1 LLIVPPS
8 TLSLDVLEVMCSLT
22 SQLCEYELTGG
33 WRLEM
38 YARDKATS

>member
-1 LLIVPPS
+1 
-8 TLSLDVLEVMCSLT
+8 VLEVMCSLT

-38 YARDKATS
+38 YSRE